1 MSDEIFLRDYRAPDL
16 EAMFQLDKAC
26 FSEEFRFD
34 RRAMR
39 VFAEEQ
45 DAVVRIAE
53 TEQGELVGFVIVH
66 LEAFVTGGRGYV
78 VTLDVAPD
86 HRRTGMARRLMED
99 AEASVRTVGVQR
111 MELHVYQ
118 RNEEAI
124 RFYEGREYRRVGAR
138 PGFYGPGLDAW
149 VYRKA
154 LK

>member
-86 HRRTGMARRLMED
+86 HRRTGMA
-99 AEASVRTVGVQR
+99 
-111 MELHVYQ
+111 
-118 RNEEAI
+118 
-124 RFYEGREYRRVGAR
+124 
-138 PGFYGPGLDAW
+138 
-149 VYRKA
+149 
-154 LK
+154 